1 MIYRVE
7 KVLSAPIVGYVDAES
22 KEEAIRKAEKNQL
35 VRDFEEYGI
44 ESLERAW
51 VGECYD
57 AEGEPAMSFEDIDEE
72 DYGDEIS
79 ADEYFRIA
87 NSK

>member
-7 KVLSAPIVGYVDAES
+7 KLLSAPIVGYVDAES

-44 ESLERAW
+44 TQLERAW

-57 AEGEPAMSFEDIDEE
+57 ADGEPAMSIDDVDEE
-72 DYGDEIS
+72 DYGDVIS
-79 ADEYFRIA
+79 ADEYYKIA

>member
-7 KVLSAPIVGYVDAES
+7 KVFSRAIVAYVDAES
-22 KEEAIRKAEKNQL
+22 KEEAIRKAENDE
-35 VRDFEEYGI
+35 VERDFEDYG
-44 ESLERAW
+44 ETQFERAY

-57 AEGEPAMSFEDIDEE
+57 ADGEPAMSIEDIEDE

-79 ADEYFRIA
+79 EHDYYAIA
-87 NSK
+87 ES

>member
-7 KVLSAPIVGYVDAES
+7 KVLSTSIVAYVDAES
-22 KEEAIRKAEKNQL
+22 KEEAIRKAENDEV
-35 VRDFEEYGI
+35 VRDFEEYG
-44 ESLERAW
+44 ETQLERAY

-57 AEGEPAMSFEDIDEE
+57 ADGEPAMSIEDIEDE

-79 ADEYFRIA
+79 EHDYYAIVE
-87 NSK
+87 S

>member
-7 KVLSAPIVGYVDAES
+7 KLLSAPIVAYVDAES
-22 KEEAIRKAEKNQL
+22 KEEAIRKAEKNEV

-44 ESLERAW
+44 TQLERAW

-57 AEGEPAMSFEDIDEE
+57 ADGEPAMSIEDVDDE

-79 ADEYFRIA
+79 ADDYYAIA
-87 NSK
+87 KS

>member
-7 KVLSAPIVGYVDAES
+7 KVLSTMFVAYVDAES
-22 KEEAIRKAEKNQL
+22 KEEAIRKAENDEV
-35 VRDFEEYGI
+35 VRDFEEYG
-44 ESLERAW
+44 ETQFERAY

-79 ADEYFRIA
+79 EDEYFDIA
-87 NSK
+87 NS

>member
-7 KVLSAPIVGYVDAES
+7 KLLSSPIVAYVDAES
-22 KEEAIRKAEKNQL
+22 KEEAIRKAEKNEV

-44 ESLERAW
+44 TQLERAW

-57 AEGEPAMSFEDIDEE
+57 AEGEPAMSIEDS
-72 DYGDEIS
+72 GDEDLRDGIS
-79 ADEYFRIA
+79 ADDYFAIA
-87 NSK
+87 ES

>member
-7 KVLSAPIVGYVDAES
+7 KLLSSPIVAYVDAES
-22 KEEAIRKAEKNQL
+22 KEEAIRKAEKNEV

-44 ESLERAW
+44 TQLERAW

-57 AEGEPAMSFEDIDEE
+57 AEGEPAMSIEDIDDE

-79 ADEYFRIA
+79 ADDYYAVAE
-87 NSK
+87 S

>member
-7 KVLSAPIVGYVDAES
+7 KLLSSPIVANVDAES
-22 KEEAIRKAEKNQL
+22 KEEAIRKAEKNEV

-44 ESLERAW
+44 TQLERAW

-57 AEGEPAMSFEDIDEE
+57 AEGEPAMSIEDIDDE

-79 ADEYFRIA
+79 ADDYYAIA
-87 NSK
+87 ES

>member
-7 KVLSAPIVGYVDAES
+7 KLLSAPIVAYVDAES
-22 KEEAIRKAEKNQL
+22 KEEAIRKAEKNEV

-44 ESLERAW
+44 TTLERAW

-57 AEGEPAMSFEDIDEE
+57 ADGEPAMSIEDVDDE

-79 ADEYFRIA
+79 ADDYYAIA
-87 NSK
+87 ES

>member
-7 KVLSAPIVGYVDAES
+7 KVLSTSIVAYVDAES
-22 KEEAIRKAEKNQL
+22 KEEAIRKAENDEV
-35 VRDFEEYGI
+35 VRDFEEFGETQFECAY
-44 ESLERAW
+44 

-57 AEGEPAMSFEDIDEE
+57 TDGKPAMSIADIEDE

-79 ADEYFRIA
+79 ARDYYA
-87 NSK
+87 TVKS

>member
-7 KVLSAPIVGYVDAES
+7 KVLSAPIVAYVDAES
-22 KEEAIRKAEKNQL
+22 KEEAIRKAENNEV
-35 VRDFEEYGI
+35 VRDFEEYG
-44 ESLERAW
+44 ETQFERAY

-57 AEGEPAMSFEDIDEE
+57 ADGEPAMSIEDIDEE

-79 ADEYFRIA
+79 VSDYYAIA
-87 NSK
+87 RS

>member
-7 KVLSAPIVGYVDAES
+7 KLLSSPIVAYVDAES
-22 KEEAIRKAEKNQL
+22 KEEAIRKAEKNEV

-44 ESLERAW
+44 TQLERAW

-57 AEGEPAMSFEDIDEE
+57 AEGEPAMSIEDIDDE

-79 ADEYFRIA
+79 ADDYYAIA
-87 NSK
+87 ES

>member
-1 MIYRVE
+1 MFV
-7 KVLSAPIVGYVDAES
+7 AYVDAES
-22 KEEAIRKAEKNQL
+22 KEEAIRKAENDEV
-35 VRDFEEYGI
+35 VRDFEEYG
-44 ESLERAW
+44 ETQFERAC

-57 AEGEPAMSFEDIDEE
+57 ADGGPAMSIEDIEDE

-79 ADEYFRIA
+79 ASEYFKIA